1 MKRKILIVI
10 LSLVAL
16 IILLQLGGMLLVKLG
31 IQPFYIQSDDQG
43 HIRLV
48 RPDSTPTPQPPLQPG
63 VGSVQAADAQPVI
76 IDTDMAADD
85 WMAILYLLQR
95 SDVAVKAI
103 TVSGTGEAHCDP
115 GVRNAMNLVMLAG
128 RPEIPVA
135 CGRETPL
142 QGNHTFPKDW
152 RQAVDSMF
160 GLALQE
166 NPNPPS
172 EMDAAELLIHTAQES
187 DSKIHLLTLGP
198 LTNVAETLESDPTFA
213 DKLQSITIMG
223 GAVHVPG
230 NVGSSSNIQNEA
242 AEWNIYVDPHAA
254 AIVFNSGVPITLVPL
269 DATNDVPVTMDFYQ
283 RKMKERLTPSAEF
296 VYRVLMKLD
305 SSIRAGQYDFWD
317 PLTAAVLTDESLVT
331 IQEYMLS
338 VIEEEGPESGRTL
351 ASDKGH
357 LIRVAIK
364 AELPPFEKLFLDTLN
379 GQMP

>member
-1 MKRKILIVI
+1 M
-10 LSLVAL
+10 
-16 IILLQLGGMLLVKLG
+16 
-31 IQPFYIQSDDQG
+31 
-43 HIRLV
+43 
-48 RPDSTPTPQPPLQPG
+48 
-63 VGSVQAADAQPVI
+63 
-76 IDTDMAADD
+76 
-85 WMAILYLLQR
+85 
-95 SDVAVKAI
+95 
-103 TVSGTGEAHCDP
+103 
-115 GVRNAMNLVMLAG
+115 
-128 RPEIPVA
+128 
-135 CGRETPL
+135 
-142 QGNHTFPKDW
+142 
-152 RQAVDSMF
+152 
-160 GLALQE
+160 
-166 NPNPPS
+166 
-172 EMDAAELLIHTAQES
+172 
-187 DSKIHLLTLGP
+187 
-198 LTNVAETLESDPTFA
+198 
-213 DKLQSITIMG
+213 MG
-223 GAVHVPG
+223 GAVQVPG
-230 NVGSSSNIQNEA
+230 NVGSSSNIQNEV